1 MKIRAIITT
10 SKNLITFRA
19 NLRADLC
26 LPESDIKNSF
36 VHKKKDVLCYVNFP
50 LLSAATYT
58 VFFWEGSEEN
68 GYFYIIE
75 KEEKINSI
83 FLY

>member
-58 VFFWEGSEEN
+58 VFWEGSEEN